1 MITAVLTAP
10 AGPLTP
16 GSVAAASL
24 SSLALCLLATALLQR
39 TAQAAWQGLYLLAL
53 AAWAIAL
60 DHPEPGVRMLTGP
73 WLILALAELL
83 RGTHALTADRS
94 RLARAGAAVLAASL
108 TGVLLCLGEG
118 LEQSLALANAL
129 LALLTALQQPGPGG
143 GVRSLAW
150 WALVP
155 AWLAP
160 SEQGWLWPLILL
172 GHGGLVALAAGLELR
187 GLATSQNHHQSG
199 PALDSAEALR
209 GLRLDLA
216 ALRLL
221 ASLPGDRHRP
231 GILRQIARGSTALEQ
246 QVSRLEDEVRQG
258 PDSLRP
264 AREEFDL
271 FALLRRSLEPLRGG
285 GAAPLLYASVD
296 PRLPRRWRGDARRLE
311 ELLGELVGRCLAQ
324 PFAATVA
331 LAVGDG
337 GVLAGHPALLWR
349 LEIDTLAG
357 ARILTPELRRRI
369 DRLGGQCGL
378 RGSGGRGI
386 WLRLPLQPAP
396 IQPLESA
403 PAVPWRQRVLLV
415 HAHRGY
421 RQALARILRHQNC
434 LVDEAPDG
442 ATALALLTASR
453 AGHHRYE
460 WLLIQPA
467 DGPAEARALQ
477 LEILQRWPRSALNLV
492 VLSSSEGGIHPPR
505 PLLCNDVPAL
515 LATHVTP
522 ASRPLPLG
530 RQVLIMGGRERL
542 RRALSTVLT
551 ELGCRVAR
559 ESGWRLAE
567 RLELAPCRHGFAPD
581 VLLLVEAPELT
592 AELTRLVHRRPTRP
606 LPELITLGGEG
617 EQRESWRALGVR
629 TTLPLAPHPDDLARA
644 LAWPQPPRPAN
655 QQLPPAPWRD
665 SSLSGEPTF
674 PTGVPAHWHTLLP
687 G

>member
-1 MITAVLTAP
+1 MASGTCCFNAADETLTGQGRPKTGTTVPHIGFRDAHCRTHGPCRPSDAGQRGRRVTVFAGTLP
-10 AGPLTP
+10 AGHRPP
-16 GSVAAASL
+16 SAHCPNR
-24 SSLALCLLATALLQR
+24 LAGTVSAGARRLGHRPRSPR
-39 TAQAAWQGLYLLAL
+39 TRSPHADRAL
-53 AAWAIAL
+53 A
-60 DHPEPGVRMLTGP
+60 D
-73 WLILALAELL
+73 
-83 RGTHALTADRS
+83 
-94 RLARAGAAVLAASL
+94 
-108 TGVLLCLGEG
+108 
-118 LEQSLALANAL
+118 
-129 LALLTALQQPGPGG
+129 PGPGRAVAKHPRTDCG
-143 GVRSLAW
+143 PLPSGQSRSSG
-150 WALVP
+150 P
-155 AWLAP
+155 
-160 SEQGWLWPLILL
+160 
-172 GHGGLVALAAGLELR
+172 GGLPDRGAALPGRGSRTVSGPGQCTAGPTDRPATARARRRRAQPGLVGLAAGLELR

-396 IQPLESA
+396 IQPLEPA

-467 DGPAEARALQ
+467 DGPAEARALP
-477 LEILQRWPRSALNLV
+477 LDMLPRWPRSALNLV

-515 LATHVTP
+515 H
-522 ASRPLPLG
+522 S
-530 RQVLIMGGRERL
+530 
-542 RRALSTVLT
+542 
-551 ELGCRVAR
+551 
-559 ESGWRLAE
+559 SG
-567 RLELAPCRHGFAPD
+567 
-581 VLLLVEAPELT
+581 
-592 AELTRLVHRRPTRP
+592 
-606 LPELITLGGEG
+606 
-617 EQRESWRALGVR
+617 
-629 TTLPLAPHPDDLARA
+629 
-644 LAWPQPPRPAN
+644 
-655 QQLPPAPWRD
+655 
-665 SSLSGEPTF
+665 
-674 PTGVPAHWHTLLP
+674 
-687 G
+687 